1 MSGISI
7 GDKDQKRA
15 IRNACTYGG
24 FQAAEK
30 LFFRDTGIFVH
41 SSSDGVLQVTSD
53 TTMQLT
59 AGTEILLNAPSVKMY
74 DAVITVGAFGAT
86 EADSMQVSVQITQGD
101 GATAVT
107 EAVAFDLF
115 LSTDAA
121 GQTLDAAPSAG
132 FAVGTDGTIIIEH
145 TANVYATCLSEADGD
160 FDIILKDTASATTY
174 VQVVLPSGQK
184 VASTIVKFT

>member
-1 MSGISI
+1 MPGTNI
-7 GDKDQKRA
+7 GNKDQKRA
-15 IRNACTYGG
+15 IRDACTYGG
-24 FQAAEK
+24 LQESEK

-41 SSSDGVLQVTSD
+41 SSADGVLQITSD
-53 TTMQLT
+53 ATMQFT
-59 AGTEILLNAPSVKMY
+59 ATTGIKLNAPSVKVY

-86 EADSMQVSVQITQGD
+86 EADSMQVSVQLTQGD
-101 GATAVT
+101 GATAVA
-107 EAVAFDLF
+107 EAIMFDLF

-132 FAVGTDGTIIIEH
+132 FAVGTDGTILIEH
-145 TANVYATCLSEADGD
+145 TANVYATCLTEADGD

-174 VQVVLPSGQK
+174 VQVVLPSGLK